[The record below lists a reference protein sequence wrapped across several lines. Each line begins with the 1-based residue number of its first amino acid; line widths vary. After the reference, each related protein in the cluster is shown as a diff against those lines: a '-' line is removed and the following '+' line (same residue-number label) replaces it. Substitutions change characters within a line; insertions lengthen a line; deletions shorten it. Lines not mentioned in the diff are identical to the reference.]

1 MREREYWRADAAAY
15 AKAWAFGRNPAY
27 LDFEQLGGDC
37 TNFASQCLYAGS
49 GIMNYTPTFGWYYAS
64 ASNRTPPW
72 TGVQY
77 LYDFLT
83 RGKGPGPHAVET
95 EAGELEIGDL
105 VQLGRADGQFY
116 HSPVVVE
123 TSPELLVAA
132 HSFDAYR
139 RPLSSYS
146 YDRVRYLHIAGVRI
160 P

>member
-1 MREREYWRADAAAY
+1 
-15 AKAWAFGRNPAY
+15 
-27 LDFEQLGGDC
+27 
-37 TNFASQCLYAGS
+37 
-49 GIMNYTPTFGWYYAS
+49 MNYTPTFGWYYAS
-64 ASNRTPPW
+64 ASNRTPSW

-146 YDRVRYLHIAGVRI
+146 YDRVRYLHIAGVSI